1 MPSNSSIPAKPALP
15 IESAQASFLI
25 LLPII
30 VSIARLHF
38 RHLRCSHRQEDCVH
52 EAVALA
58 WKWHCRLVE
67 RGRSAADFI
76 VTFARLAA
84 RAVNSGRRL
93 CGQEPIRDVMSRVCQ
108 HKHHFFVSPLPDGHS
123 KFGTTIEDALAE
135 NTQSPVPVQVQ
146 FRSDFPAWTQR
157 LSPRTRQ
164 AVEQL
169 ALGHQTQDVAKR
181 FGVSS
186 ARISQMRSE
195 LHKDYMHFL
204 HESSGG

>member
-1 MPSNSSIPAKPALP
+1 MSSNSLRPAKPALP
-15 IESAQASFLI
+15 IDSMQAAFLI
-25 LLPII
+25 LLPTI
-30 VSIARLHF
+30 VSVARLHF
-38 RHLRCSHRQEDCVH
+38 RHLRCPHRQEDCIH

-58 WKWHCRLVE
+58 WKWHRRLIE

-93 CGQEPIRDVMSRVCQ
+93 CGQEPVRDVMSRMCQ
-108 HKHHFFVSPLPDGHS
+108 HKHDFFVSQLPDEHAT
-123 KFGTTIEDALAE
+123 FGTTVKDALAE

-164 AVEQL
+164 VVEQL

-204 HESSGG
+204 HDSSDR

>member
-1 MPSNSSIPAKPALP
+1 MSSNSLRPAKPALP
-15 IESAQASFLI
+15 VEPMQAAFLI
-25 LLPII
+25 LLPTI
-30 VSIARLHF
+30 VSIARLQF
-38 RHLRCSHRQEDCVH
+38 RHLRCPHRQEDCIH

-58 WKWHCRLVE
+58 WKWHRRLVE

-108 HKHHFFVSPLPDGHS
+108 HRHGFFVSPLPDGHT
-123 KFGTTIEDALAE
+123 KLGTTIVDALAE

-164 AVEQL
+164 VVEQL
-169 ALGHQTQDVAKR
+169 ILGHQTQDVAR
-181 FGVSS
+181 IFGVSS

-195 LHKDYMHFL
+195 LRKDYLHFL
-204 HESSGG
+204 HDSPAE